1 MVKCT
6 FDKGKISVQFT
17 EELYNNNNKEIILYL
32 L

>member
-17 EELYNNNNKEIILYL
+17 EELYNNNKEIILYL